1 MLVKSQVKYIQ
12 SLGHKKF
19 RDADG
24 VFVAEGSKIVLELL
38 QAGHIELIQLYAVKE
53 WLLKNKILLA
63 GRIDPVEIE
72 SQELE
77 RISFLTTPNQVIA
90 IFRKPV
96 FPAEEEPEGITLLLD
111 NIQDP
116 GNLGTLVRTADWF
129 DVRRIVCSPD
139 TANLFNP
146 KVVQSTMGSIA
157 RVEVLYDDLK
167 EYIVAH
173 PGTPCYAA
181 ELDGEDLEQ
190 TLHIPR
196 IMLLIGNES
205 RGIYQD
211 LSALAIRRIR
221 IPRRGSA
228 ESLNVAVAAGI
239 ILFMIRKA

>member
-24 VFVAEGSKIVLELL
+24 VFVAEGPKIVLELL
-38 QAGHIELIQLYAVKE
+38 QATHIEAIQLYAVKE
-53 WLLKNKILLA
+53 WLLKNKILFA

-77 RISFLTTPNQVIA
+77 RISFLTTPNQVIG

-96 FPAEEEPEGITLLLD
+96 FPAVEEPEGITLLLD

-139 TANLFNP
+139 TADLFNP

-157 RVEVLYDDLK
+157 RVEVLYHDLK
-167 EYIVAH
+167 EYIIAH
-173 PGTPCYAA
+173 PGTPCYSAD
-181 ELDGEDLEQ
+181 LDGENLEE
-190 TLHIPR
+190 TIHIPR
-196 IMLLIGNES
+196 LMLLLGNES

-221 IPRRGSA
+221 VPRRGSA

-239 ILFMIRKA
+239 ILFMIRKV